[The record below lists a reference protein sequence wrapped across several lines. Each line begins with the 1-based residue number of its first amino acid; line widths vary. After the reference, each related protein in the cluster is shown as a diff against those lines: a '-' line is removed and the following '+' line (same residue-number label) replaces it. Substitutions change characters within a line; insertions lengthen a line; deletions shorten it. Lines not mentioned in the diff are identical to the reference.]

1 MSKSDST
8 CTKDWFKSSRSSET
22 QSCVEVR
29 FNGDSVFIRDSKYTG
44 PVPTQPI
51 VSVSSTLWPRFLDQ
65 VLSANSG
72 ELDNGVA
79 ISLHQ
84 DGGATISGQGVA
96 LVYNAD
102 EWDAFTKGIADG
114 QFDRS

>member
-1 MSKSDST
+1 MSKSDAT
-8 CTKDWFKSSRSSET
+8 CTAGWFKSSRSSET

-29 FNGDSVFIRDSKYTG
+29 FNGNSVLIRDSKYTG
-44 PVPTQPI
+44 PGPTQPI
-51 VSVSSTLWPRFLDQ
+51 VSVSSAMWPGFLDQ

-72 ELDNGVA
+72 GLDEGVA
-79 ISLHQ
+79 ISLHP

-102 EWDAFTKGIADG
+102 EWDAFAKGVADG
-114 QFDRS
+114 QFNRS